1 MKVKSVLPCNAGADL
16 RRSPDFFVDEKI
28 EKGQKG
34 ERYDV
39 HEDKIHPGHVDLA
52 KERLLDFRLLVNMSV
67 KRGLI
72 KEN

>member
-1 MKVKSVLPCNAGADL
+1 M

-39 HEDKIHPGHVDLA
+39 HEDKIEPSHVDLY
-52 KERLLDFRLLVNMSV
+52 KEEKIIM
-67 KRGLI
+67 I
-72 KEN
+72 KDYNAAI